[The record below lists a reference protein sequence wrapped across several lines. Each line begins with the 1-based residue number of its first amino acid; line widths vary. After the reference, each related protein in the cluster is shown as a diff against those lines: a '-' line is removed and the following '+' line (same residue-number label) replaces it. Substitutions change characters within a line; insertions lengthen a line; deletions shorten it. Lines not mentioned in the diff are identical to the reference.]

1 MLRTSKSITLSGQS
15 FINGTQVSNFSASVN
30 SESGSS
36 NINSSVI
43 NQDLYD
49 ANKKE
54 VRQDLADFTT
64 KVYDVE
70 DQLDSEASTDG
81 TDDSVKAE

>member
-1 MLRTSKSITLSGQS
+1 MLKTSKSITLSGQS
-15 FINGTQVSNFSASVN
+15 YISGTQVANYSANIN
-30 SESGSS
+30 SDSGSS

-43 NQDLYD
+43 NQDIYD

-64 KVYDVE
+64 AVYEVE
-70 DQLDSEASTDG
+70 DQMDSETTTTDST
-81 TDDSVKAE
+81 KAAE

>member
-1 MLRTSKSITLSGQS
+1 MLKTSKSITLSGQS
-15 FINGTQVSNFSASVN
+15 YINGTQVSNFSANVN

-43 NQDLYD
+43 SQDLYD

-54 VRQDLADFTT
+54 VRQDLADFTK
-64 KVYDVE
+64 KVYEVE
-70 DQLDSEASTDG
+70 DQLDSENATTD
-81 TDDSVKAE
+81 VKE